1 MKLPFSITVCLMLI
15 NSALL
20 TQSTH
25 AQTVDNSFLTPI
37 IDLILNNTANSPSVP
52 NNAPIN
58 SVPLLP
64 LEFDL
69 EEGSIFSLAI
79 PVNVNDVD
87 GNLVSIQVTTPA
99 NAILDIENR
108 PIGDITFNDD
118 IDNGFIITGIQE
130 ELITAIENLILI
142 PLGSP
147 SIEITVISIDERG
160 ASDED
165 SFIVNVTNT
174 GPFFPF

>member
-1 MKLPFSITVCLMLI
+1 MKLSFSITVCLMLI
-15 NSALL
+15 NSALF
-20 TQSTH
+20 TQSTS
-25 AQTVDNSFLTPI
+25 AQTIDNESLVPI
-37 IDLILNNTANSPSVP
+37 IDLILNDTANSLSVP

-58 SVPLLP
+58 SVPLVP

-79 PVNVNDVD
+79 PVDVNDVD
-87 GNLVSIQVTTPA
+87 GNLVSIQITTPDD
-99 NAILDIENR
+99 AILDIENR